1 MEKRRFIAITFL
13 FFFLTSLEM
22 GIFIEVLWHGWGGY
36 GNISKEY
43 TDTGGIGIAFLIFS
57 IPVSVIVILLIRI
70 TLYIKK
76 SSNIKVFLLNCIG
89 ALAGIGINI
98 GIFFK
103 APFIV
108 NINPIFQL
116 GRQMTAFLINFFNW
130 MEYPM
135 Y

>member
-1 MEKRRFIAITFL
+1 MKKKRLIVIILL
-13 FFFLTSLEM
+13 FYFLTSLEM

>member
-1 MEKRRFIAITFL
+1 MEKKCFIAITFL

-76 SSNIKVFLLNCIG
+76 SSNIKVFFARLYWCFSWHRYQYWALL
-89 ALAGIGINI
+89 
-98 GIFFK
+98 
-103 APFIV
+103 
-108 NINPIFQL
+108 QS
-116 GRQMTAFLINFFNW
+116 AF
-130 MEYPM
+130 YCK

>member
-1 MEKRRFIAITFL
+1 MEKKRFIAITFL

-43 TDTGGIGIAFLIFS
+43 TETGIGITFLIFS

-76 SSNIKVFLLNCIG
+76 SSNIKVFLFDCIG

-98 GIFFK
+98 GLFFK

-116 GRQMTAFLINFFNW
+116 GRQMAVFLINFFNW
-130 MEYPM
+130 MKYPM